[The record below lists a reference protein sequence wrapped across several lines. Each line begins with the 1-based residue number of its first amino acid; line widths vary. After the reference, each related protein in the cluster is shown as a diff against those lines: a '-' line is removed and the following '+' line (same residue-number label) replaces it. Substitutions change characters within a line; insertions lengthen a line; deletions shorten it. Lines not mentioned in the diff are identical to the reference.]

1 MSAAVGIR
9 VLGIGMGPQ
18 HVTPEVAAA
27 LAGCDYVLALEKRHD
42 DPLLAVRRG
51 IADAAGVPTVVVTDP
66 PRDRSPAD
74 DAAYTDAVTE
84 WHDARAAAMGRVLAQ
99 RGGVAGLLVW
109 GDPSLYDSTLRLLE
123 RVGAEHRLAVEV
135 LPGISAP
142 QALAARHGI
151 VLHGVGEPL
160 VVTTARRL
168 PEAVAA
174 GHPNVVVMLTGEPD
188 YAGAEDWTA
197 WWGANL
203 GAASEEV
210 LHGRVGDLLPAMRE
224 ARARARAAAGWVMD
238 LALLRPPGGAR

>member
-1 MSAAVGIR
+1 MTVVR

-27 LAGCDYVLALEKRHD
+27 LAGCDYVVALEKRDD
-42 DPLLAVRRG
+42 DPLLAVRRS
-51 IADAAGVPTVVVTDP
+51 IADAAGVPTVVVADP
-66 PRDRSPAD
+66 PRDRTVAD
-74 DAAYTDAVTE
+74 DAAYGDAVAA
-84 WHDARAAAMGRVLAQ
+84 WHDARAAALGEVLAA

-123 RVGAEHRLAVEV
+123 RIALVLPLEVEV

-142 QALAARHGI
+142 QALAARHGV
-151 VLHGVGEPL
+151 VLHGVGEPV

-174 GHPNVVVMLTGEPD
+174 RHPNVVVMLTGEPD

-203 GAASEEV
+203 GAPSEEL
-210 LHGRVGDLLPAMRE
+210 LHGRVGDLLPAMGA

-238 LALLRPPGGAR
+238 LALLRPPA